1 MAKAP
6 SSTGFG
12 SGILRLWWAIL
23 LAALIGGAVA
33 FGAADRS
40 TTEQIYGVVNVR
52 PVAALA
58 NDRIDLVEDL
68 NAALTLPSVLSA
80 PAKGAGMSVSDLRR
94 DLTVQ
99 PVGETSFVRVGV
111 AVHDGD
117 GTAAE
122 DVLRAVVESAARFLS
137 GEDTG
142 AATADDPLA
151 EEVRFT
157 NQRVNAL
164 VIELAALPA
173 DSPARADLESER
185 DLAKEHRQVLEQRQ
199 TALEA
204 ELADRQVEL
213 PLTMQGEDLSRGGS
227 ATQLRRGAAG
237 AAVGGLIAAL
247 VVAGFQIGGRRR
259 TS

>member
-1 MAKAP
+1 MAKAQ
-6 SSTGFG
+6 SAGVG
-12 SGILRLWWAIL
+12 AGILRLWWVIL

-33 FGAADRS
+33 FAAADRS

-80 PAKGAGMSVSDLRR
+80 PAKDAGMSVSDLRR

-99 PVGETSFVRVGV
+99 TVGETSFVRVGV

-117 GTAAE
+117 DAAAE
-122 DVLRAVVESAARFLS
+122 AVLRAVVASAAGFLS
-137 GEDTG
+137 GDA

-151 EEVRFT
+151 QEVQFT
-157 NQRVNAL
+157 IQRVNAL
-164 VIELAALPA
+164 VHELETLPA
-173 DSPARADLESER
+173 DSPTRADLESER
-185 DLAKEHRQVLEQRQ
+185 DLAKEHRKVLEQRQ
-199 TALEA
+199 ALA
-204 ELADRQVEL
+204 EDEREDRRVDL
-213 PLTMQGEDLSRGGS
+213 PLTMQGEDLTRGGS
-227 ATQLRRGAAG
+227 ATQLRRAAAG

-247 VVAGFQIGGRRR
+247 VIAGFSLGGRRR
-259 TS
+259 RTS